1 MAKAIVMCKCEKCGK
16 EFKKEKICHNR
27 AEADNFEEWAKE
39 NCTEC
44 PECYKARMELLR
56 TQKAKEIKEK
66 YDLPEIV
73 GASEKQVAYANSLRD
88 EYVAFCARDSFGVN
102 YFERI
107 DEMRDELNQYP
118 DRVAKKSAQ
127 MGLTE
132 QEYIEKKISR
142 VYPTEYKL
150 LTMTNAG
157 EIIEILKFRV

>member
-1 MAKAIVMCKCEKCGK
+1 MAKASVMCKCEKCGK

-27 AEADNFEEWAKE
+27 READRFEEWAKE

-44 PECYKARMELLR
+44 PECYKARIES
-56 TQKAKEIKEK
+56 QKAEKAKALKEK
-66 YDLPEIV
+66 YNLPEIV
-73 GASEKQVAYANSLRD
+73 GVSEKQVAYANSLRD
-88 EYVAFCARDSFGVN
+88 EYVAFCAKDSSGVN
-102 YFERI
+102 LFDSMY
-107 DEMRDELNQYP
+107 EMRDELNQYP

-132 QEYIEKKISR
+132 QEYIENKIKR
-142 VYPTEYKL
+142 CYPIEYKL

>member
-27 AEADNFEEWAKE
+27 SEANSFEEWAKE

-44 PECYKARMELLR
+44 PECYKARIES
-56 TQKAKEIKEK
+56 QKAEKANVLKEK
-66 YDLPEIV
+66 YNLPEII
-73 GASEKQVAYANSLRD
+73 GASEKQVNYANSLRD
-88 EYVAFCARDSFGVN
+88 EYIVCAKDSFGVSN
-102 YFERI
+102 FDLI

-118 DRVAKKSAQ
+118 DRIAKKSAQ
-127 MGLTE
+127 IGLTE
-132 QEYIEKKISR
+132 QEYIENKIKR
-142 VYPTEYKL
+142 CYPIEYKL

>member
-1 MAKAIVMCKCEKCGK
+1 MAKASVMCKCEKSGK
-16 EFKKEKICHNR
+16 EYKKEKMCCNR
-27 AEADNFEEWAKE
+27 AEADSFEEWAKE

-66 YDLPEIV
+66 YNLPEIV
-73 GASEKQVAYANSLRD
+73 GASEKQVNYANSLRD
-88 EYVAFCARDSFGVN
+88 EYIVCAKDSFGVSN
-102 YFERI
+102 FDLI

>member
-1 MAKAIVMCKCEKCGK
+1 MAKASVMCKCEKCGK

-44 PECYKARMELLR
+44 PECYKARIES
-56 TQKAKEIKEK
+56 QKAEKANVLKEK
-66 YDLPEIV
+66 YNLPEII

-88 EYVAFCARDSFGVN
+88 EYIVCAKDSFGVSN
-102 YFERI
+102 FDLI

-157 EIIEILKFRV
+157 EIIELLKFRVN